1 MIKIFSVRKILIT
14 SLLLVV
20 ALILYSF
27 PKELEQDIDN
37 KYYDTLNIYLI
48 DSNNY
53 VAMTSVLSHVNDIN
67 DKVKMI
73 IDSLTVGT
81 SEVKNGFLPIIPK
94 GTKLIDFNIENDLI
108 KINFSKEFLNI
119 SLENENKLIESI
131 VFSLTSLEGIEK
143 VMIFVEGKLLNKL
156 PNSHKKL
163 DVYLD
168 RSYGI
173 NKIIDINK
181 ITGNKMVT
189 VYYLSQSDEVYYIP
203 VSYVLEDNQESI
215 QIIVESLRTNKM
227 NSSYL
232 SSHLDYQVKLMNYEK
247 IDDEFFLNFNDAL
260 LSSVYDGKLKEEVKY
275 ALSYSILDTY
285 SIENVIFQVNS
296 NKIDELRLAK

>member
-37 KYYDTLNIYLI
+37 KDYDTLNIYLI

-108 KINFSKEFLNI
+108 KINFSKELLNI

-143 VMIFVEGKLLNKL
+143 VMIFVEGKLLNEL

-181 ITGNKMVT
+181 ISGNKMVT

-247 IDDEFFLNFNDAL
+247 IDDEFFLFY
-260 LSSVYDGKLKEEVKY
+260 SSTTK
-275 ALSYSILDTY
+275 
-285 SIENVIFQVNS
+285 
-296 NKIDELRLAK
+296 

>member
-1 MIKIFSVRKILIT
+1 MIKIFSVRKILIA

-37 KYYDTLNIYLI
+37 NDYDTLNIYLI

-53 VAMTSVLSHVNDIN
+53 VAMTSVLSLVNDIN

-81 SEVKNGFLPIIPK
+81 SEVKKGFLPIIPE

-143 VMIFVEGKLLNKL
+143 VMIFVEGKLLNEL

-181 ITGNKMVT
+181 ISGNKMVT
-189 VYYLSQSDEVYYIP
+189 VYYLSQSDEVYFIP

-215 QIIVESLRTNKM
+215 QVIVESLRSNKM

-232 SSHLDYQVKLMNYEK
+232 SSHLDYQVELMNYEK
-247 IDDEFFLNFNDAL
+247 IDEEFFLNFNDAL
-260 LSSVYDGKLKEEVKY
+260 LSSVYDGKLKE
-275 ALSYSILDTY
+275 
-285 SIENVIFQVNS
+285 
-296 NKIDELRLAK
+296 

>member
-1 MIKIFSVRKILIT
+1 MIKIFSIRKILIT
-14 SLLLVV
+14 SPLLIV

-37 KYYDTLNIYLI
+37 NDYDTLNIYLI

-53 VAMTSVLSHVNDIN
+53 VAMTSVLSLVNDIN

-81 SEVKNGFLPIIPK
+81 SEVKKGFLPIIPE

-143 VMIFVEGKLLNKL
+143 VMIFVEGKLLNEL

-181 ITGNKMVT
+181 ISGNKMVT
-189 VYYLSQSDEVYYIP
+189 VYYLSQSDEVYFIP

-215 QIIVESLRTNKM
+215 QVIVESLRSNKM

-232 SSHLDYQVKLMNYEK
+232 SSHLDYQVELMNYEK
-247 IDDEFFLNFNDAL
+247 IDEEFFLNFNDAL

-275 ALSYSILDTY
+275 ALSYSIFDTY

>member
-1 MIKIFSVRKILIT
+1 MIKIFSIRRILIT
-14 SLLLVV
+14 SLLLIV

-37 KYYDTLNIYLI
+37 NDYDTLNIYLI

-53 VAMTSVLSHVNDIN
+53 VAMTSVLSLVNDIN

-81 SEVKNGFLPIIPK
+81 SEVKKGFLPIIPE

-143 VMIFVEGKLLNKL
+143 VMIFVEGKLLNEL

-181 ITGNKMVT
+181 ISGNKMVT
-189 VYYLSQSDEVYYIP
+189 VYYLSQSDEVYFIP

-215 QIIVESLRTNKM
+215 QVIVESLRSNKM

-232 SSHLDYQVKLMNYEK
+232 SSHLDYQVELMNYEK
-247 IDDEFFLNFNDAL
+247 IDEEFFLNFNDAL

-275 ALSYSILDTY
+275 ALSYSIFDTY

>member
-1 MIKIFSVRKILIT
+1 MIKIFSIRKILIT
-14 SLLLVV
+14 SLLLIV

-37 KYYDTLNIYLI
+37 NDYDTLNIYLI

-53 VAMTSVLSHVNDIN
+53 VAMTSVLSLVNDIN

-81 SEVKNGFLPIIPK
+81 SEVKKGFLPIIPK

-143 VMIFVEGKLLNKL
+143 VMIFVEGKLLNEL

-181 ITGNKMVT
+181 ISGNKMVT
-189 VYYLSQSDEVYYIP
+189 VYYLSQSDEVYFIP

-215 QIIVESLRTNKM
+215 QVIVESLRSNKM

-232 SSHLDYQVKLMNYEK
+232 SSHLDYQVELMNYEK
-247 IDDEFFLNFNDAL
+247 IDEEFFLNFNDAL

-275 ALSYSILDTY
+275 ALSYSIFDTY